1 MKGRKHFLKI
11 ALTSVLSVT
20 MCLTGALAVK
30 SVIPA
35 NALAEGIGA
44 TVNVTDDVIRNM
56 STNDG
61 TITYVADKKQ
71 VSNENTFS
79 GICLTGKTGTKFDL
93 GNFKLDDNRMY
104 WNGNVKDNVTANMY
118 TGTNDRDKAAN
129 ADNATSYGSFF
140 SYVYDPN
147 SAAVNEGDLEV
158 YQMEVKL
165 TEVGNADNWMSVSL
179 ARTYYDGKH
188 TRELR
193 ILAAATGNTT
203 YGVERY
209 RTGAAEASGTTLNEN
224 ARKYYNGDGTATE
237 PLSLVWDNE
246 KATVYTTSAYPASA
260 DGINGAWGIR
270 QFKAVKE
277 DYAPGAKGQ
286 DTYASRNYSSWNGFT
301 DGATLNCTVEFVTV
315 NSEEPSSI
323 IITSLGGHDLTSET
337 YDVSDMA
344 VETENAAVVAG
355 AQVDLL
361 QTIRLTDGLVKIAPN
376 VTKVTVKSSDEAETE
391 IGLEEAKTYAFG
403 ARGEYTV
410 TYYDG
415 DKELGS
421 SVYTVD
427 ALTFSA
433 TLTNGKL
440 TKADGTEVA
449 GGDELALDDEL
460 TFTPTG
466 EMTTARGKTLTFD
479 TIRSLAVNGTE
490 IAAAAKHIGAY
501 TFKVGDYVSGTTLN
515 VEAKGDTEVNIYV
528 TDSDKG
534 AIEEKVAAIWATD
547 GQYQFAGYNS
557 INYTIQDHFKELS
570 DGSYDMLMGFGRYEM
585 VDSEKTRIGEMSFL
599 TKQSLCAYAAYNDNK
614 ATVLDKDNYFEALW
628 LNVKTSFQIRVGEND
643 SDSGMRL
650 VTEIKQSDV
659 ELYNFYNVRKLGLT
673 VRTNLTTLENIKAAK
688 DNTFDIK
695 TIKANHWMTSG
706 WDPVAG
712 KKNNLGLYAPG
723 SDTAGKPLFYQYGE
737 GKTVEALNK
746 MVSGVTEGYI
756 GYAIT
761 LVNFREANIDKDYV
775 FQSTWTCNAANGG
788 ATGCVGYAKQGNMK
802 DLATAAYDEAFGA
815 ELGGEYQYTVT
826 VNGEKKYSKY
836 TEDRLQ
842 WLVKMAGMTE
852 TVTVGA

>member
-1 MKGRKHFLKI
+1 MKGRKSFLKI

-30 SVIPA
+30 SVMPA
-35 NALAEGIGA
+35 NALSEGVGA
-44 TVNVTDDVIRNM
+44 TVNVTTGVIGNM
-56 STNDG
+56 STNNG
-61 TITYVADKKQ
+61 TIAYVADKKQ
-71 VSNENTFS
+71 VSNDKTFS
-79 GICLTGKTGTKFDL
+79 GVRLTGKTGTKFDL

-104 WNGNVKDNVTANMY
+104 WNGNVKDAVTNNMY
-118 TGTNDRDKAAN
+118 QGTNDRDKAAN

-147 SAAVNEGDLEV
+147 SAAVNAGDLEV
-158 YQMEVKL
+158 YQMVVKL

-179 ARTYYDGKH
+179 SRTYYDNKY

-193 ILAAATGNTT
+193 ILAAATGNAT

-209 RTGAAEASGTTLNEN
+209 RTGTAEASGTTLSEN
-224 ARKYYNGDGTATE
+224 ARKFYNGDGTATE
-237 PLSLVWDNE
+237 PLSLVWDNG
-246 KATVYTTSAYPASA
+246 KATVYTTSAYLDSA

-270 QFKAVKE
+270 QFNAVKE

-286 DTYASRNYSSWNGFT
+286 DTYASRNYSPWNGFT

-344 VETENAAVVAG
+344 VETENATAVAG

-361 QTIRLTDGLVKIAPN
+361 KTIRLTDGLVKVTPN
-376 VTKVTVKSSDEAETE
+376 VTKVTVKAGEEAATE

-427 ALTFSA
+427 ALTLNA

-440 TKADGTEVA
+440 TKADGTEVVSGA
-449 GGDELALDDEL
+449 ELALDDEL

-466 EMTTARGKTLTFD
+466 EMTTARDKTLNFD
-479 TIRSLAVNGTE
+479 TVRSLTVNGTE

-501 TFKVGDYVSGTTLN
+501 TFKVGDYVSGTTLS
-515 VEAKGDTEVNIYV
+515 VEAKGDTEINIYV
-528 TDSDKG
+528 TDSRKG
-534 AIEEKVAAIWATD
+534 TVEEKVASIWATD
-547 GQYQFAGYNS
+547 GQYQFDGYTS
-557 INYTIQDHFKELS
+557 INYTIQDHFKELGDDS
-570 DGSYDMLMGFGRYEM
+570 FDMLMGFGRYEK
-585 VDSEKTRIGEMSFL
+585 VNGEKTRVGDLTFL
-599 TKQSLCAYAAYNDNK
+599 TKQSLCAYAAYSDRK
-614 ATVLDKDNYFEALW
+614 STVLDKDNYFEALW

-650 VTEIKQSDV
+650 VTEIKDADI
-659 ELYNFYNVRKLGLT
+659 ELYNFYNAQKLDLT
-673 VRTNLTTLENIKAAK
+673 VRTNLTTLENIKTAK
-688 DNTFDIK
+688 SDSFDIK
-695 TIKANHWMTSG
+695 SIKANHWMTGG

-712 KKNNLGLYAPG
+712 KANNLGLYAPG
-723 SDTAGKPLFYQYGE
+723 SDAAGKPLFYQYGE
-737 GKTVEALNK
+737 GKTVEKLNK
-746 MVSGVTEGYI
+746 MVSGVTEGYT

-761 LVNFREANIDKDYV
+761 LVNFREANIDLDYV

-788 ATGCVGYAKQGNMK
+788 ATGCVGYAKQGKMK
-802 DLATAAYDEAFGA
+802 DLATAAYSEAFGT
-815 ELGGEYQYTVT
+815 ELGGEYQYAVT
-826 VNGEKKYSKY
+826 VNGEEKYSKY